1 MFIIGCVVV
10 FISCSSIQHYASLAA
25 GFLDDNMKSINHVTF
40 VVILLIKPDLF
51 VLVSRLECIFLV
63 LFQC

>member
-1 MFIIGCVVV
+1 MV
-10 FISCSSIQHYASLAA
+10 FTSCSSIQHYASLAV
-25 GFLDDNMKSINHVTF
+25 GLLDHDMQSINHVPF

>member
-1 MFIIGCVVV
+1 MFMIGYLMV

-25 GFLDDNMKSINHVTF
+25 GLLDDDMESINHVPF

-63 LFQC
+63 LLQC